1 MQVMQMKELDH
12 LVDLAVG
19 LVDRSA
25 DLADHL
31 EVSADRL
38 ALDVHSVSADR
49 FLADPFSADPFSADP
64 FSVDPFS
71 VHHFLRD

>member
-1 MQVMQMKELDH
+1 MQVTQMKELDH

-25 DLADHL
+25 DLADLL
-31 EVSADRL
+31 EVLADRL
-38 ALDVHSVSADR
+38 ALDVHSVSAD
-49 FLADPFSADPFSADP
+49 PFSADRFL
-64 FSVDPFS
+64 VDPFS